1 MCNTVI
7 IANGVLSYANDTIR
21 LQYYKQKHCQTT
33 CRDCTNRGCFCV
45 GEKGSMVRSNLNI
58 DKNYLSNSSGMP
70 GPQGPPGS
78 QGIRGFPGPEGL
90 PGPKG
95 QKGSQG
101 PPGPPGMKG
110 DRVSIYCISNF

>member
-1 MCNTVI
+1 MSASV
-7 IANGVLSYANDTIR
+7 AY
-21 LQYYKQKHCQTT
+21 QTT

-45 GEKGSMVRSNLNI
+45 GEKGSM
-58 DKNYLSNSSGMP
+58 GMP

-101 PPGPPGMKG
+101 PPGPPGIKG
-110 DRVSIYCISNF
+110 DRVSFLLAILLLIFYNLLVP